1 MKKRLI
7 LLAKILVTVF
17 LIVYLFQTK
26 SIDLK
31 KSWAYIQQCNLVF
44 LFIAYLM
51 LITGQLVCTLRWS
64 KVLEHLEINIRYL
77 RLLQFYL
84 IGMFFSLFFPSVI
97 GGDFVKIYYVKRD
110 SGKSLTL
117 ALASIYLERAAG
129 FLALLTYGLVG
140 AIVYPLSLKSAD
152 FQPLGWLGL
161 KEIPIWILP
170 AFLLIL
176 FLIANWILF
185 GSRLY
190 NVFVKIFNF
199 LRLSKFSE
207 KILLIRDAMKS
218 FRKTPSALALPTIL
232 SFMNIGLVI
241 LSNWFI
247 AVSLDIDV
255 PIIVFAA
262 IVSLMTVL
270 VMVPVSING
279 IGLREN
285 AYVVLLSLVG
295 VDPDKSFALSLIGF
309 VVIILVGLP
318 GGFCYSLL
326 KKELPMPLERDFLKE
341 SQSGQS

>member
-1 MKKRLI
+1 
-7 LLAKILVTVF
+7 
-17 LIVYLFQTK
+17 
-26 SIDLK
+26 
-31 KSWAYIQQCNLVF
+31 
-44 LFIAYLM
+44 
-51 LITGQLVCTLRWS
+51 
-64 KVLEHLEINIRYL
+64 
-77 RLLQFYL
+77 
-84 IGMFFSLFFPSVI
+84 
-97 GGDFVKIYYVKRD
+97 
-110 SGKSLTL
+110 
-117 ALASIYLERAAG
+117 
-129 FLALLTYGLVG
+129 
-140 AIVYPLSLKSAD
+140 
-152 FQPLGWLGL
+152 
-161 KEIPIWILP
+161 
-170 AFLLIL
+170 
-176 FLIANWILF
+176 
-185 GSRLY
+185 
-190 NVFVKIFNF
+190 
-199 LRLSKFSE
+199 
-207 KILLIRDAMKS
+207 MKS